1 MEHQQQRL
9 HRLRRMI
16 ADSAQR
22 PRQGFIELAREVHG
36 LEKLAEEGQPSMG
49 GKLLV
54 GGVALE
60 RKDGLCH
67 HFFISLVSGR

>member
-1 MEHQQQRL
+1 
-9 HRLRRMI
+9 MI
-16 ADSAQR
+16 ADSALR
-22 PRQGFIELAREVHG
+22 PRQGFVKLALEVYG

-54 GGVALE
+54 GGVSLE

-67 HFFISLVSGR
+67 HSFILLVSGR